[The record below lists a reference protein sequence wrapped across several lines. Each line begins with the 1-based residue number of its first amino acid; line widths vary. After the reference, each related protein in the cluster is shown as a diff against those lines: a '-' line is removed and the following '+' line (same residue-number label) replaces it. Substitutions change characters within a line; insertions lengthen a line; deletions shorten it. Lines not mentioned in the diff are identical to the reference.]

1 MVESLALREHAR
13 YAERTSSGRIW
24 RQIHQTRSG
33 SSMTQAHKGMDA
45 TGDEALLEEGEQLGI
60 VTVEIPKNLQVRAW
74 KAKLLKG
81 MKIKDLVRK
90 GLENE
95 LKRLGM

>member
-1 MVESLALREHAR
+1 
-13 YAERTSSGRIW
+13 
-24 RQIHQTRSG
+24 
-33 SSMTQAHKGMDA
+33 MDA

-95 LKRLGM
+95 LKRLGL